1 MFAFHKDYKLSV
13 FAYSEVGMKML
24 KIAVLLLTLIAG
36 ATFASAD
43 EYAAPQGEVIL
54 TVSGDI
60 AQTNVNDTL
69 QFDYEMLGAL
79 DDTIIETSTIWTDGV
94 RRFQGVSLNVLIDL
108 LDVKDGS
115 LRATAINDY
124 AVQIPVSDATP
135 DGPILAYLVD
145 DQKMSV
151 REKGPLWVIYPYDR
165 GPEFRSEVIFS
176 RSIWQLDRIE
186 VVK

>member
-1 MFAFHKDYKLSV
+1 
-13 FAYSEVGMKML
+13 ML
-24 KIAVLLLTLIAG
+24 KQIAVLLTLIAG
-36 ATFASAD
+36 ATSASAD
-43 EYAAPQGEVIL
+43 DHFAAPQGDVIL

-60 AQTNVNDTL
+60 AQTNVGETL
-69 QFDYEMLGAL
+69 QFDYEMLHAL

-94 RRFQGVSLNVLIDL
+94 RRFQGVSLNTLIKL
-108 LDVKDGS
+108 LKVENGALKAS
-115 LRATAINDY
+115 AINDY

-135 DGPILAYLVD
+135 DGPILAYLID

-186 VVK
+186 VVE